1 MIRQRLTPGVGLRA
15 VKARLVAQ
23 RQRGAAA
30 IMTTLILVQILVASP
45 GLAVVGVFLT
55 PFIHSF
61 RWNHEQVSQLA
72 FASTMTG
79 GLVAPIVGWLMDRI
93 GSRWVMAGG
102 MVVMCLAYYIA
113 SIVASLGAMRLAF
126 GALGAGMMLAGLPVL
141 VVFVNW
147 FEGRRG
153 TAGGALF
160 LAFGLG
166 LMVAPPVL
174 TWVIARWG
182 WRVGMRSLCLPIIA
196 VALPLTLVFMRTRPP
211 LAQAQTVS
219 QEVKALPGL
228 ELVPAL
234 GSLMF
239 WLVAAGDMLYS
250 CGFGSV
256 FVHEITYL
264 IGLGYTPEHAA
275 LVFSA
280 TAIVSSIGAI
290 VLGMMG
296 DRFGAKRVLTTASI
310 LIGFGILSFTAA
322 GSPRFAIASI
332 VLFVLL
338 WGAPAGAMGALLP
351 VLLAETTGLRRLATL
366 SGVVRFGAS
375 FATAF
380 GPVLAG
386 HIYDMTGSY
395 VPAFEIA
402 IGLLWAAALSIAFV
416 RPAKGHDAIP
426 ALDGKGVIVG

>member
-1 MIRQRLTPGVGLRA
+1 MA
-15 VKARLVAQ
+15 E

-30 IMTTLILVQILVASP
+30 VMTTLLLVQVLVASP
-45 GLAVVGVFLT
+45 GLAVIGVFLT
-55 PFIHSF
+55 PFIRSF
-61 RWNHEQVSQLA
+61 GWNHEQVSQLA
-72 FASTMTG
+72 FASTMAG
-79 GLVAPIVGWLMDRI
+79 GIVAPMVGWLMDRI
-93 GSRWVMAGG
+93 GGRWVMSGG
-102 MVVMCLAYYIA
+102 MILMCAAYFAA
-113 SIVASLGAMRLAF
+113 SMVDSLGAMRLAF
-126 GALGAGMMLAGLPVL
+126 AALGAGLMLAGMLPVL

-147 FEGRRG
+147 FEQRRG

-160 LAFGLG
+160 LAFGIG
-166 LMVAPPVL
+166 LMIAPPVL
-174 TWVIARWG
+174 TWIIAHWG
-182 WRVGMRSLCLPIIA
+182 WRIGMRSMCAPIVL

-211 LAQAQTVS
+211 IAEARTVS

-228 ELVPAL
+228 DLGPAL
-234 GSLMF
+234 ASLMF

-280 TAIVSSIGAI
+280 TAIVSSVGAI
-290 VLGMMG
+290 VLGAMG
-296 DRFGAKRVLTTASI
+296 DRLGAKRVLTTASI
-310 LIGFGILSFTAA
+310 LIGFGILAFTVA
-322 GSPRFAIASI
+322 GSPRFGIISI

-351 VLLAETTGLRRLATL
+351 VLLAETIGLRRLATL
-366 SGVVRFGAS
+366 AGVIRFGAS

-386 HIYDMTGSY
+386 HVYDVSGSY
-395 VPAFEIA
+395 VPAFYIA
-402 IGLLWAAALSIAFV
+402 VALLWAAAVSIALV

-426 ALDGKGVIVG
+426 ALEGKEMAVG